1 MLAIG
6 GSDRA
11 YDDSLK
17 ATYDSNVRATN
28 AAKIQGYAVLDL
40 IAQTELPQ
48 GKVNV
53 GVYNVL
59 NREYQTVYSQE
70 AEATY
75 GKMSGIPAEGRTVAM
90 SYSIDY

>member
-1 MLAIG
+1 
-6 GSDRA
+6 
-11 YDDSLK
+11 
-17 ATYDSNVRATN
+17 
-28 AAKIQGYAVLDL
+28 
-40 IAQTELPQ
+40 
-48 GKVNV
+48 
-53 GVYNVL
+53 VYNVL